1 MKVFLRM
8 TVAALVLAFGGRSA
22 LGCADGVVAPP
33 SSAGPTPD
41 ASDGVNGD
49 LDGGPHD
56 GAGSAPPACSADGWC
71 YTRLPSPTSFDAGGI
86 VPDPSGVRFALSSV
100 WGSADRS
107 AWAVSRA
114 GHVLRWDGTEWKV
127 VLVAGAALRSVWGA
141 SATDIWVAGDSGTL
155 LHGTGSD
162 GNLTFVPVSIG
173 STLTI
178 ERVWGTSPT
187 DIWLVTDRA
196 YHLTA
201 ETAGTATP
209 FVEVPIPSDY
219 GDAAAFVR
227 PTTVWGTAEETWFAG
242 TEGSFCAPPS
252 CSNETRH
259 FAARRRDS
267 GSGAAIWDT
276 VPMAI
281 PDATKVVGGTSTSA
295 GVQVLAIATRLYDTA
310 FAARIADDA
319 SKLDAVRGTV
329 TVAGSHVW
337 SSEVAQAYG
346 QPTGIWGR
354 DANDVFLVG
363 EWGAV
368 RRFDGSGW
376 QIVRVARTAVSP
388 LVNHLRAI
396 DGVVDATGEQDMW
409 IVGEDV
415 ALHRRAKP

>member
-8 TVAALVLAFGGRSA
+8 TIAAAVLAVGGRSA

-41 ASDGVNGD
+41 VSDGSSGER
-49 LDGGPHD
+49 DGGPD
-56 GAGSAPPACSADGWC
+56 DDAASAPPTCSADGWC
-71 YTRLPSPTSFDAGGI
+71 YTKLPSPASFDAGGI

-100 WGSADRS
+100 WVSSDRR

-127 VLVAGAALRSVWGA
+127 VFVAGAALRSVWGA
-141 SATDIWVAGDSGTL
+141 SATDIWIAGDSGTL
-155 LHGTGSD
+155 LHGTGSEE
-162 GNLTFVPVSIG
+162 NLTFVPVSIG
-173 STLTI
+173 STQAI
-178 ERVWGTSPT
+178 ERVWGTSRT

-219 GDAAAFVR
+219 GEDAAFVR

-242 TEGSFCAPPS
+242 TEGSLCAPPS
-252 CSNETRH
+252 CSNETRL
-259 FAARRRDS
+259 FAARRRAS
-267 GSGAAIWDT
+267 GSSGAASWDT

-281 PDATKVVGGTSTSA
+281 PDATKVVGGTATSA

-319 SKLDAVRGTV
+319 SKLDAARGAV
-329 TVAGSHVW
+329 TVAGSHAW
-337 SSEVAQAYG
+337 SFEVAQTFG

-354 DANDVFLVG
+354 DANDVILVG
-363 EWGAV
+363 EWGVV

-396 DGVVDATGEQDMW
+396 DGVVDPAGPRETW

-415 ALHRRAKP
+415 ALYRRAP